1 MKKYHYW
8 VTAALSLV
16 GLAVTAAG
24 SLQLANPPQNVKPTQ
39 LKVKKLPSK
48 IAPIM
53 KVAEDSVAQS
63 ETPAEAD
70 TTVAAYS
77 KVWDFHLS
85 DQTLEFLDWD
95 ANNAG
100 YWQDWGDRY
109 YCYCHVGGNGTYWP
123 FVFVGNYY
131 DESTGETDLRYFY
144 IPELRGLALGSI
156 YEKEA
161 SVEVNLY
168 KDGTDKLQWGNAD
181 CYLAI
186 ENMYAG
192 TEITI
197 EYSSADGWSWVGFS
211 SFSNAEFKSG
221 AESTG
226 SEVAEATFT
235 VTESG
240 TVRLKPSAAVALYSV
255 KVSSL
260 AGAYL
265 KTMDEAKALLESL
278 EAYPNVKAELET
290 AMADAAVAEGAT
302 EEQYGEALDKLNVAI
317 SHVNDF
323 LVNIEKLNELVS
335 QAETIL
341 ASAECEALAQAL
353 A

>member
-109 YCYCHVGGNGTYWP
+109 
-123 FVFVGNYY
+123 
-131 DESTGETDLRYFY
+131 
-144 IPELRGLALGSI
+144 
-156 YEKEA
+156 
-161 SVEVNLY
+161 
-168 KDGTDKLQWGNAD
+168 
-181 CYLAI
+181 
-186 ENMYAG
+186 
-192 TEITI
+192 
-197 EYSSADGWSWVGFS
+197 
-211 SFSNAEFKSG
+211 
-221 AESTG
+221 
-226 SEVAEATFT
+226 
-235 VTESG
+235 
-240 TVRLKPSAAVALYSV
+240 
-255 KVSSL
+255 
-260 AGAYL
+260 
-265 KTMDEAKALLESL
+265 
-278 EAYPNVKAELET
+278 
-290 AMADAAVAEGAT
+290 
-302 EEQYGEALDKLNVAI
+302 
-317 SHVNDF
+317 
-323 LVNIEKLNELVS
+323 
-335 QAETIL
+335 
-341 ASAECEALAQAL
+341 
-353 A
+353 